1 MDNKRKKS
9 KNKTPLI
16 ITIIAIIIV
25 IVIIAIVIKTN
36 NKTSYDGN
44 SLIGTFIYEKN
55 NTRYEFKE
63 NGTGSMSFGDYKY
76 EYSYKTENG
85 ELAIDFVKE
94 EAHDV
99 KYTYHLQDGILTLVS
114 VEGTVSIGTEYTLKK
129 ENK

>member
-1 MDNKRKKS
+1 MGNKRKKS

-25 IVIIAIVIKTN
+25 IAIVAIVIKVN
-36 NKTSYDGN
+36 NKTPYDGN

-63 NGTGSMSFGDYKY
+63 NGTGSMNFENYKY
-76 EYSYKTENG
+76 EYSYQTENG
-85 ELAIDFVKE
+85 KLAIDFVKDE
-94 EAHDV
+94 VQDV